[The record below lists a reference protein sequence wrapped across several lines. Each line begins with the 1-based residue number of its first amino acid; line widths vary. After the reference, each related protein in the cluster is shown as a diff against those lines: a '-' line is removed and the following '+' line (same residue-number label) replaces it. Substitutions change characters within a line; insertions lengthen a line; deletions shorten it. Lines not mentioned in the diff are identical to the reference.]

1 MTQQPV
7 GDSVQYASLETS
19 VLTATQLEQNFQ
31 EIHPAL
37 SAREAVIEAN
47 RCLFCYDAPCTH
59 ACPTHIDIPSFI
71 KKIATENTRGSAR
84 VILES
89 NFLGSTCA
97 RVCPVQELCE
107 GACVLGSDHKPI
119 EIGRLQRYAT
129 DYVLE
134 RKLDLFKP
142 GKPTGKKVVVI
153 GAGPAGLSCAAELA
167 KLGHAVTILEKKPLA
182 GGLSTYGIVVFREP
196 VEVSLAE
203 VEMVQRLG
211 VEIKTGIT
219 VGQDIQI
226 ADLERDYDAIFLGIG
241 LGNVP
246 QLGIS
251 GEDLGG
257 VVDGID
263 FIELT
268 KTSPYSSIPVGKH
281 VAVIG
286 AGNTAIDAATIAKR
300 LGAARVT
307 MVYRRTETEMTAYNF
322 EYEFAKQEG
331 IEYRFLTAPVAIHGD
346 SSGLTSLECVT
357 MRLGEPDASGRPRPE
372 VIEGSNHML
381 EVDMVI
387 KAIGQNKQTQL
398 AQALGLEIKNGYI
411 VTDAHNHTSN
421 PKVFAGGDCVRLKGD
436 ASTVMAVQDGKIAAK
451 SITQMLERAAIAND

>member
-1 MTQQPV
+1 M
-7 GDSVQYASLETS
+7 SQYATLEPS
-19 VLTATQLEQNFQ
+19 PLSALQLEQNFQ

-37 SAREAVIEAN
+37 TPREAVIEAN
-47 RCLFCYDAPCTH
+47 RCLFCFDAPCIH

-129 DYVLE
+129 DYVLT

-142 GKPTGKKVVVI
+142 GKPTGKKIVVI

-167 KLGHAVTILEKKPLA
+167 KLGHKVTVLEKRDLA

-196 VEVSLAE
+196 VEISLAE
-203 VEMVQRLG
+203 VEMVKRLG
-211 VEIKTGIT
+211 VEIKTGVT
-219 VGQDIQI
+219 VGKDIQI
-226 ADLERDYDAIFLGIG
+226 SDLERDYDALFIGTG

-246 QLGIS
+246 KLGIP

-268 KTSPYSSIPVGKH
+268 KTNPYSSIPVGKK

-307 MVYRRTETEMTAYNF
+307 LVYRRSEAEMTAYNF

-331 IEYRFLTAPVAIHGD
+331 IEYRFLTTPVAIHGD
-346 SSGLTSLECVT
+346 TNGIKTLECVQ
-357 MRLGEPDASGRPRPE
+357 MQLGAPDTSGRPRPE
-372 VIEGSNHML
+372 MVNGSNHML

-387 KAIGQNKQTQL
+387 KAIGQNKQTNL
-398 AQALGLEIKNGYI
+398 PEALGLEIQNGYI
-411 VTDAHNHTSN
+411 VTDNGNHTSN
-421 PKVFAGGDCVRLKGD
+421 PRVFAGGDCVRLKGD

-451 SITQMLERAAIAND
+451 SITAMLERAANAND